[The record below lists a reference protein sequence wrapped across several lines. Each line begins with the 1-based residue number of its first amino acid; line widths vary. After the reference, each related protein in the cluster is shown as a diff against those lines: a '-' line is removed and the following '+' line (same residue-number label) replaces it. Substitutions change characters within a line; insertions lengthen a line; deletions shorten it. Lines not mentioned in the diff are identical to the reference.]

1 MLEFMDT
8 SHFCKVNIVIIDQ
21 KSKGAV
27 GQFVNNYTNDYTTS
41 VWTGSGTQGSSTH
54 CTIDFLQPHFKLF

>member
-8 SHFCKVNIVIIDQ
+8 SHFCKVNIVITDQ

-41 VWTGSGTQGSSTH
+41 V
-54 CTIDFLQPHFKLF
+54 